1 MVAVLLGHVSARTG
15 EPPDSAYII
24 IFAAGAVT
32 AALTTVL
39 IALSRGSR
47 ASRQPGYA
55 TVDSR
60 AMNHEW
66 G

>member
-1 MVAVLLGHVSARTG
+1 
-15 EPPDSAYII
+15 
-24 IFAAGAVT
+24 
-32 AALTTVL
+32 L
-39 IALSRGSR
+39 IALSRSGIRKNVS
-47 ASRQPGYA
+47 PEA